1 MTDGAN
7 SRGAP
12 HTGSAVSGWVE
23 AVAYFMLIGILS
35 LTYAVGHL
43 YGAHPVAFIL
53 YAMVVS
59 AVAMLMVTGLG
70 PDFRAIVRSPKSWV
84 VGTGIIAIE
93 VFYYIL
99 LAYVPPATGSLVM
112 RLAIPFSLAVG
123 LLLYGRRPSLLAV
136 AGGLVVTVGIA
147 LALTTIDRA
156 VLGPAMAAAIAS
168 ALSFVLRGFGAE
180 FHPWNRAARTVSEK
194 IRVTGAVVLVTSIVA
209 LGLAF
214 VALAGRA
221 VGLVPASAALPTAA
235 DLTHGPTLVLSLI
248 VGALVLTA
256 MAYLNFSSVVK
267 ITTENFTAVSAFTP
281 VFTLAIQEIAAAAGV
296 IPRVSVEPMQLVAM
310 AVAVAGVLLMFID
323 ARRRHLAGRVVR

>member
-1 MTDGAN
+1 MVDREIAGSRPHPDGTA
-7 SRGAP
+7 
-12 HTGSAVSGWVE
+12 SGWVE
-23 AVAYFMLIGILS
+23 AVAYFMLIGVLS
-35 LTYAVGHL
+35 LTYAIGHL

-53 YAMVVS
+53 YAMLVS
-59 AVAMLMVTGLG
+59 ALAMLLVTGLG
-70 PDFRAIVRSPKSWV
+70 PDFRAIVRSPQSWL
-84 VGTGIIAIE
+84 VGTGIMAIE

-123 LLLYGRRPSLLAV
+123 LVLYGRQPTRLAV
-136 AGGLVVTVGIA
+136 AGGVVVTAAIA
-147 LALTTIDRA
+147 LALTTVDQA
-156 VLGPAMAAAIAS
+156 AFWPALAAAVAS

-209 LGLAF
+209 LGLAV
-214 VALAGRA
+214 VALAGHG
-221 VGLVPASAALPTAA
+221 VGLIPTSVALPTAA
-235 DLTHGPTLVLSLI
+235 ELTHGPTLVLALV

-281 VFTLAIQEIAAAAGV
+281 VFTLVIQEIAAAAGV
-296 IPRVSVEPMQLVAM
+296 IPRVTVAPMLLLAM
-310 AVAVAGVLLMFID
+310 AIAVAGVLLIFID
-323 ARRRHLAGRVVR
+323 ARRRHLAGRVAH

>member
-1 MTDGAN
+1 MTDREIAG
-7 SRGAP
+7 SAP
-12 HTGSAVSGWVE
+12 HPGSAVSGWVE
-23 AVAYFMLIGILS
+23 AVAYFMLIGVLS

-43 YGAHPVAFIL
+43 HGAHPVAFIL
-53 YAMVVS
+53 YAMLVS
-59 AVAMLMVTGLG
+59 ALAMLLVTGLG
-70 PDFRAIVRSPKSWV
+70 PDFRAIVRSPQSWL

-123 LLLYGRRPSLLAV
+123 LLLYGRRPSRLAV
-136 AGGLVVTVGIA
+136 AGGIVVTAGIA
-147 LALTTIDRA
+147 LALTTVDQA
-156 VLGPAMAAAIAS
+156 VFWPAVAAAVAS

-209 LGLAF
+209 LGLA
-214 VALAGRA
+214 VIALAGRG
-221 VGLVPASAALPTAA
+221 VGLIPASAALPTAA
-235 DLTHGPTLVLSLI
+235 ELTHGPTLVLALV
-248 VGALVLTA
+248 VGAFVLTA

-281 VFTLAIQEIAAAAGV
+281 VFTLVIQEIAAAAGV
-296 IPRVSVEPMQLVAM
+296 IPRVTVAPMLLLAM
-310 AVAVAGVLLMFID
+310 AIAVAGVLLMFID
-323 ARRRHLAGRVVR
+323 ARRRHLAGRAVR

>member
-1 MTDGAN
+1 MTEGEIAG
-7 SRGAP
+7 SAP
-12 HTGSAVSGWVE
+12 HPGSAVSGWVE
-23 AVAYFMLIGILS
+23 AVAYFMLIGVLS

-53 YAMVVS
+53 YAMLVS
-59 AVAMLMVTGLG
+59 ALAMLLVTGLG
-70 PDFRAIVRSPKSWV
+70 PDFRAIVRSPQSWL

-123 LLLYGRRPSLLAV
+123 LLLYGRRPSRLAV
-136 AGGLVVTVGIA
+136 AGGIVVTAGIA
-147 LALTTIDRA
+147 LALTTVDQA
-156 VLGPAMAAAIAS
+156 VFWPAVAAAVAS

-194 IRVTGAVVLVTSIVA
+194 IRVTGAVVLVTSIVT
-209 LGLAF
+209 LGLA
-214 VALAGRA
+214 VIALAGRG
-221 VGLVPASAALPTAA
+221 VGLIPASAALPTAA
-235 DLTHGPTLVLSLI
+235 ELTHGPTLVLALV
-248 VGALVLTA
+248 VGAFVLTA

-281 VFTLAIQEIAAAAGV
+281 VFTLVIQEIAAAARV
-296 IPRVSVEPMQLVAM
+296 IPRVTVAPMLLLAM
-310 AVAVAGVLLMFID
+310 AIAVAGVLLMFID
-323 ARRRHLAGRVVR
+323 ARRRHLARRAVR